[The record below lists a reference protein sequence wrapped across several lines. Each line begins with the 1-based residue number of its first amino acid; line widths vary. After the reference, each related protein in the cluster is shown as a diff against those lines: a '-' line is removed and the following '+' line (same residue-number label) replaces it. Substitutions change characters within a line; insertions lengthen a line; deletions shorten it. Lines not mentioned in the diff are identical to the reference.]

1 MRLIRDHLS
10 TAIGQEIHGE
20 LIAMPAATLPAPIRP
35 TLQFSTAT
43 SYETTTSL
51 AFIFAPESS

>member
-1 MRLIRDHLS
+1 
-10 TAIGQEIHGE
+10 
-20 LIAMPAATLPAPIRP
+20 MPAATLPAPIRP